1 MKKLIPF
8 VLLLAMLAA
17 TLCSCIG
24 DEIAGANLGD
34 YNVDIE
40 SVRVDADDEGA
51 PIAIVKY
58 KFTNHSDEA
67 ECFYMAV
74 DTYAYQNGIELLRC
88 YAAEEAG
95 YSEEDHERNVKPGY
109 SIEVEVAYK
118 LDDTTADVEI
128 EVVKSFSLRNRKIVK
143 TLPLQ

>member
-1 MKKLIPF
+1 MKKILTLA
-8 VLLLAMLAA
+8 LLLAMLAT

-24 DEIAGANLGD
+24 DETEGANLGD

-40 SVRVDADDEGA
+40 SIRVDADDEGT

-58 KFTNHSDEA
+58 KFTNHSDSA

-88 YAAEEAG
+88 FTAEAAG

-109 SIEVEVAYK
+109 SIEVEVAYE
-118 LDDTTADVEI
+118 LDDPSADVEI
-128 EVVKSFSLRNRKIVK
+128 EVVKSFSIRNRKITK
-143 TLPLQ
+143 TFTLQ